1 MLAICWRIE
10 PPGTQTAN
18 LVEEVALLGQKTLS
32 GNPSQRRPRQTA
44 VDDTGAVALQK
55 QFITAGAVNRSYLV
69 AEPPPDAPVSAVI
82 MSLHGIRS
90 TAARQARLTGFGQL
104 ARTASAVVVFPQAIE
119 PIGTGYEWDPSQDVD
134 YIAGLATE
142 LRRRHRTP
150 HGRVILTGMSGGARM
165 SSLFASVHP
174 ELVQAVGA
182 VAGLRSPGVPVH
194 RPVPILSFHG
204 TKDRINPYGGSGTR
218 RWNESVPDAARAWA
232 LANCVTAPPA
242 EVAVSPTLTRTTYGA
257 EGQPG
262 EVTLWT
268 SRGARAGH
276 TWPGGHLG
284 LLLSL
289 FLGRTSREID
299 ATKSIW
305 EFGLRHAGDP

>member
-1 MLAICWRIE
+1 V
-10 PPGTQTAN
+10 G
-18 LVEEVALLGQKTLS
+18 
-32 GNPSQRRPRQTA
+32 
-44 VDDTGAVALQK
+44 
-55 QFITAGAVNRSYLV
+55 
-69 AEPPPDAPVSAVI
+69 
-82 MSLHGIRS
+82 
-90 TAARQARLTGFGQL
+90 
-104 ARTASAVVVFPQAIE
+104 
-119 PIGTGYEWDPSQDVD
+119 PSQDVN

-142 LRRRHRTP
+142 LLSRHRTP
-150 HGRVILTGMSGGARM
+150 HGRVLLTGMSGGARM

-174 ELVQAVGA
+174 ELVQAVGT
-182 VAGLRSPGVPVH
+182 VAGLRSPGGPVH

-204 TKDRINPYGGSGTR
+204 TNDRINPYGGSGTQ

-232 LANCVTAPPA
+232 LANGITAPPA
-242 EVAVSPTLTRTTYGA
+242 EVAVSPTLTQTTYGA

-268 SRGARAGH
+268 SRGAGH
-276 TWPGGHLG
+276 TWPSGHPG

>member
-1 MLAICWRIE
+1 M
-10 PPGTQTAN
+10 
-18 LVEEVALLGQKTLS
+18 
-32 GNPSQRRPRQTA
+32 
-44 VDDTGAVALQK
+44 ALQK
-55 QFITAGAVNRSYLV
+55 QVITAGDANRSYLV
-69 AEPPPDAPVSAVI
+69 AEPPPGAPVSAVI
-82 MSLHGIRS
+82 MSLHGTRS
-90 TAARQARLTGFGQL
+90 TAARQARLSGFGQL
-104 ARTASAVVVFPQAIE
+104 AQTASAVVVFPQAIE
-119 PIGTGYEWDPSQDVD
+119 PIGPGYEWDPSQDVD

-142 LRRRHRTP
+142 LLSRHRAS
-150 HGRVILTGMSGGARM
+150 HGRVLLTGMSGGARM

-204 TKDRINPYGGSGTR
+204 TNDRINPYGGSGTH

-232 LANCVTAPPA
+232 LANGITAPPA

-268 SRGARAGH
+268 SRGAGH
-276 TWPGGHLG
+276 TWPSGHLG

>member
-1 MLAICWRIE
+1 M
-10 PPGTQTAN
+10 G
-18 LVEEVALLGQKTLS
+18 
-32 GNPSQRRPRQTA
+32 
-44 VDDTGAVALQK
+44 LQK
-55 QFITAGAVNRSYLV
+55 QVITAGDANRSYLL
-69 AEPPPDAPVSAVI
+69 AEPPPGAPVSAVI
-82 MSLHGIRS
+82 MSLHGTRS
-90 TAARQARLTGFGQL
+90 TAARQARLSGFEQL
-104 ARTASAVVVFPQAIE
+104 AQTARAVVVFPQAID
-119 PIGTGYEWDPSQDVD
+119 PVGTGYEWDPSQDVD

-142 LRRRHRTP
+142 LLSRHRTP
-150 HGRVILTGMSGGARM
+150 HGRVLLTGMSGGARM

-194 RPVPILSFHG
+194 RSVAILSFHG
-204 TKDRINPYGGSGTR
+204 TKDRINPYGGSGTQ

-232 LANCVTAPPA
+232 LANGIAAPPA

-257 EGQPG
+257 QGQPG

-268 SRGARAGH
+268 SRGAGH
-276 TWPGGHLG
+276 TWPSGHLG

-299 ATKSIW
+299 ASKSIW

>member
-1 MLAICWRIE
+1 M
-10 PPGTQTAN
+10 
-18 LVEEVALLGQKTLS
+18 ALE
-32 GNPSQRRPRQTA
+32 
-44 VDDTGAVALQK
+44 K
-55 QFITAGAVNRSYLV
+55 QVITAGDANRSYFV
-69 AEPPPDAPVSAVI
+69 AEPPPGAPVSAVL
-82 MSLHGIRS
+82 MSLHGTSS
-90 TAARQARLTGFGQL
+90 TADRQARLSGFEQL
-104 ARTASAVVVFPQAIE
+104 TQTASAVVVFPEAVQ
-119 PIGTGYEWDPSQDVD
+119 PIRTGYEWDPSRDVD
-134 YIAGLATE
+134 FIAGLATQ
-142 LRRRHRTP
+142 LLSRHRTP

-174 ELVQAVGA
+174 GLVQAVGA

-194 RPVPILSFHG
+194 RSVPILSFHG
-204 TKDRINPYGGSGTR
+204 TNDRINPYGGSGTQ

-232 LANCVTAPPA
+232 LSNGITDAPT

-268 SRGARAGH
+268 SRKAGH

-305 EFGLRHAGDP
+305 EFGLRHADDP

>member
-1 MLAICWRIE
+1 
-10 PPGTQTAN
+10 
-18 LVEEVALLGQKTLS
+18 VALE
-32 GNPSQRRPRQTA
+32 
-44 VDDTGAVALQK
+44 K
-55 QFITAGAVNRSYLV
+55 QVITAGDTHRSYLM
-69 AEPPPDAPVSAVI
+69 AEPPPDAVVSTVI
-82 MSLHGIRS
+82 MSLHGTRG
-90 TAARQARLTGFGQL
+90 TAAHQARLSGFEQL
-104 ARTASAVVVFPQAIE
+104 AQTESAIVVFPQGIE
-119 PIGTGYEWDPSQDVD
+119 PIGSGYEWDPSQDVD

-142 LRRRHRTP
+142 LLRRHRTP
-150 HGRVILTGMSGGARM
+150 HGRVLLTGMSGGARM
-165 SSLFASVHP
+165 SSLFASIHP

-194 RPVPILSFHG
+194 RSVPILSFHG
-204 TKDRINPYGGSGTR
+204 TQDRVNPYAGSGTE

-232 LANCVTAPPA
+232 LANGVTAPPE
-242 EVAVSPTLTRTTYGA
+242 EVVVSPTLTRTTYGA

-268 SRGARAGH
+268 SRGAGH

-299 ATKSIW
+299 ATSSIW
-305 EFGLRHAGDP
+305 EFGLRHADDP

>member
-1 MLAICWRIE
+1 M
-10 PPGTQTAN
+10 
-18 LVEEVALLGQKTLS
+18 ALK
-32 GNPSQRRPRQTA
+32 
-44 VDDTGAVALQK
+44 K
-55 QFITAGAVNRSYLV
+55 QIITADHANRSYLM
-69 AEPPPDAPVSAVI
+69 AEPPPGAPVSTVI
-82 MSLHGIRS
+82 MSLHGTRS
-90 TAARQARLTGFGQL
+90 TAARQARLSGFDQL
-104 ARTASAVVVFPQAIE
+104 ARTSNAVVVFPQAVE
-119 PIGTGYEWDPSQDVD
+119 PIGAGYEWDPSQDVD

-142 LRRRHRTP
+142 LLGRHRTP
-150 HGRVILTGMSGGARM
+150 PGRVLLTGMSGGARM

-182 VAGLRSPGVPVH
+182 VAGLRPPVVPVH
-194 RPVPILSFHG
+194 RSVPILSFHG
-204 TKDRINPYGGSGTR
+204 TKDRINPYAGSGTQ
-218 RWNESVPDAARAWA
+218 RWDESVPDAARSWA
-232 LANCVTAPPA
+232 LANGITAPPVEA
-242 EVAVSPTLTRTTYGA
+242 AVSPTLTRTTYGA

-268 SRGARAGH
+268 SRGAGH

-299 ATKSIW
+299 ATMSMW

>member
-1 MLAICWRIE
+1 VPRYAGLESHRRPPVLALVQLR
-10 PPGTQTAN
+10 PGGTVGDTAS
-18 LVEEVALLGQKTLS
+18 VALE
-32 GNPSQRRPRQTA
+32 
-44 VDDTGAVALQK
+44 K
-55 QFITAGAVNRSYLV
+55 QVITVGDANRSYLV
-69 AEPPPDAPVSAVI
+69 AEPPPGAPVSAVL
-82 MSLHGIRS
+82 MSLHGTSS
-90 TAARQARLTGFGQL
+90 TADRQARLSGFEQL
-104 ARTASAVVVFPQAIE
+104 SQTARAVVVFPEGIQ
-119 PIGTGYEWDPSQDVD
+119 PIRTGYEWDPSHDVD
-134 YIAGLATE
+134 FIAGLATE
-142 LRRRHRTP
+142 LLSRHRTP
-150 HGRVILTGMSGGARM
+150 HGRLILTGMSGGARM

-194 RPVPILSFHG
+194 RSVPILSFHG
-204 TKDRINPYGGSGTR
+204 TNDRINPYGGSGTQ
-218 RWNESVPDAARAWA
+218 RWNESVPAARAWA
-232 LANCVTAPPA
+232 LANGVTDPPT

-257 EGQPG
+257 EGQSG

-268 SRGARAGH
+268 SRKAGH

-305 EFGLRHAGDP
+305 EFGLRHADDP

>member
-1 MLAICWRIE
+1 M
-10 PPGTQTAN
+10 
-18 LVEEVALLGQKTLS
+18 ALH
-32 GNPSQRRPRQTA
+32 
-44 VDDTGAVALQK
+44 K
-55 QFITAGAVNRSYLV
+55 QVITVGDASRSYLV
-69 AEPPPDAPVSAVI
+69 AEPAPGASASAVI
-82 MSLHGIRS
+82 MSLHGTRS
-90 TAARQARLTGFGQL
+90 TAARQARLSGFEQL
-104 ARTASAVVVFPQAIE
+104 ARTESAVVVFPQAIE
-119 PIGTGYEWDPSQDVD
+119 PIGPGYQWEPSRDVY
-134 YIAGLATE
+134 YIARLADE
-142 LRRRHRTP
+142 LLSRHRTP
-150 HGRVILTGMSGGARM
+150 HGRVLLTGMSGGARM

-204 TKDRINPYGGSGTR
+204 TSDRINPYGGSGTQ

-232 LANCVTAPPA
+232 LANGITAPPA

-257 EGQPG
+257 QGQPG

-268 SRGARAGH
+268 SRGAGH

-289 FLGRTSREID
+289 YLGRTSREID

-305 EFGLRHAGDP
+305 DFGLRHVADP